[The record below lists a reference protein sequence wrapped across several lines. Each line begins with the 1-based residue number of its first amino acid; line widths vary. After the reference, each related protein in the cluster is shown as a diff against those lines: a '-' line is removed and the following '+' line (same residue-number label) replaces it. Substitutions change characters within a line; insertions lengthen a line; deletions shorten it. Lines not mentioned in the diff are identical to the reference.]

1 MGGLG
6 LTNVLEGFRNR
17 LLIGGQWQD
26 AGSGKTFA
34 VTNPATGETITE
46 VAEAGTEDVDAAV
59 AAAKQSFDDGRWR
72 GMTVLERGRILNAVA
87 QAIRDHTAELAEI
100 MSLENGMPINVATF
114 VEIPMAA
121 DTFDYFAGLTA
132 QIHGQ
137 TLPFNMT
144 GAPPNTFILTLKEP
158 IGVAGLITPWN
169 FPLLM
174 PAWKLAPALAAG
186 CSVVLKPAPQTPLTA
201 LKLAE
206 LIQKA
211 GMPDGVVNVLPGGD
225 EAGKSIVSHPDV
237 PKIAFTGETSTGRH
251 IMAAAAP
258 YIKRVT
264 LELGGKSPNI
274 IFDDADFD
282 QAVSGA
288 LFGIFFNSGQVCQ
301 AGSRVFVQRSI
312 YKDFVDALA
321 ERTKQMTVGAGTD
334 FATDIG
340 PVISKE
346 QHDRVLNYI
355 DIGLKEGAKLLAGGG
370 VPEGM
375 KKGYFVH
382 PTVFADVDSSMRIA
396 KEEIFG
402 PVVSVLPFDTE
413 EDVVRMANETI
424 YGLAAA
430 VWTKDIKR
438 GLRMVQNIKAGTV
451 WVNTYQV
458 LSPTAPFGGYKQ
470 SGLGREL
477 GPQALEAYLETKS
490 AYIDLNEHPIAYF

>member
-1 MGGLG
+1 MMVQQEFQHQL
-6 LTNVLEGFRNR
+6 F
-17 LLIGGQWQD
+17 IDGQWRD
-26 AGSGKTFA
+26 AKSGKRIP
-34 VTNPATGETITE
+34 VINPANGLLITE
-46 VAEAGTEDVDAAV
+46 VADAGQEDVDEAV
-59 AAAKQSFDDGRWR
+59 IAAKRSFEDKRWR
-72 GMTVLERGRILNAVA
+72 GMTVLERSRILSRIA
-87 QAIRDHTAELAEI
+87 QEIRAHVQELATI
-100 MSLENGMPINVATF
+100 MSLENGMPINVATY
-114 VEIPMAA
+114 VEIPMVA

-132 QIHGQ
+132 QVHGL

-144 GAPPNTFILTLKEP
+144 GAPPDTLALTIKEP
-158 IGVAGLITPWN
+158 LGVAGLITPWN

-201 LKLAE
+201 LKLAQ

-211 GMPDGVVNVLPGGD
+211 GVPDGVVNVLPGGD
-225 EAGKSIVSHPDV
+225 EAGKCIVSHPDV
-237 PKIAFTGETSTGRH
+237 PKIAFTGETATGRQ

-258 YIKRVT
+258 HIKRVT

-274 IFDDADFD
+274 VFEDADFE
-282 QAVSGA
+282 QALSGA

-312 YKDFVDALA
+312 YNDFVDALV
-321 ERTKQMTVGAGTD
+321 ERTKQLKVGPGTD

-340 PVISKE
+340 PVVSKE
-346 QHDRVLNYI
+346 QHQRILDYI
-355 DIGLKEGAKLLAGGG
+355 RIGLSEGAKLASGGNI
-370 VPEGM
+370 PEGLQQ
-375 KKGYFVH
+375 GYFVN
-382 PTVFADVDSSMRIA
+382 PTVFADVRSTMRIA
-396 KEEIFG
+396 QEEIFG
-402 PVVSVLPFDTE
+402 PVVSVIPFDTE

-438 GLRMVQNIKAGTV
+438 ALRMLQKIQAGTV
-451 WVNTYQV
+451 WVNTYQI

-477 GPQALEAYLETKS
+477 GPQALEAYLETK
-490 AYIDLNEHPIAYF
+490 AVFIDYNERPISYF